1 MRKGTKYPVEP
12 LTRSEVER
20 LLQACS
26 KGPTGIRN
34 RALLAVM
41 WRSGLRVSE
50 ALALRPCDV
59 EANAIRILHG
69 KGDQARV
76 VGLDVVARALLDLW
90 LAKRPNA
97 KSLFCT
103 LQGAPVK
110 TAYVRALMKRLAADA
125 GIMKRCH
132 PHQLRHTMAV
142 DLVNERV
149 PLNVISAQLGHHS
162 LATTERY
169 VNHLNPAA
177 VIDIISNRR

>member
-12 LTRSEVER
+12 LTRAEVER

-26 KGPTGIRN
+26 NGATGIRN
-34 RALLAVM
+34 RALLGVL

-59 EANAIRILHG
+59 EANSLRVLHG

-76 VGLDVVARALLDLW
+76 VGLDLVARALLDLW
-90 LAKRPNA
+90 LAKRPA
-97 KSLFCT
+97 GKTLFCT

-110 TAYVRALMKRLAADA
+110 TSYVRALMKRLAADA
-125 GIMKRCH
+125 GIDKRVH
-132 PHQLRHTMAV
+132 PHGLRHTMAF

-149 PLNVISAQLGHHS
+149 PLNVISSQLGHSH

-169 VNHLNPAA
+169 VNHLNPSV